1 MEFNCIQNVSS
12 FVLKTTDVVDPSLQA
27 DVKYAVWVCGEAFH
41 VKEVSLK
48 NFNQL
53 TNVDSGRFSLL
64 PDEILYDQR
73 DCVIIEK
80 LEIVCKIQFKVV
92 GPFYICPKKQEIFDG
107 MIKMLLKKSSF
118 DITLIANEQKVE
130 AHKVVLS
137 GKITVRWNLV

>member
-80 LEIVCKIQFKVV
+80 L
-92 GPFYICPKKQEIFDG
+92 
-107 MIKMLLKKSSF
+107 LKKSSF